1 MRWMSSKLTDV
12 CRDLQLTESDMRE
25 IREIEER
32 SRLRTIVAGA
42 VVVAG
47 SFVAGYLITGYASSE
62 SYPFSAATA
71 GPIIAIRSRKRRWQ
85 LGIVLA
91 LLAFLSFFLGA
102 ALRDPPNFGAGTYY
116 EAYSRKT

>member
-25 IREIEER
+25 IREMEER
-32 SRLRTIVAGA
+32 ARLRIIVAGA

-47 SFVAGYLITGYASSE
+47 SFVAGYLISGYASSE

-71 GPIIAIRSRKRRWQ
+71 GPIIAAGSWKRRWQ

-102 ALRDPPNFGAGTYY
+102 ALRDPPSFGAGTYY